1 MNTLHDLTHKNIKRL
16 YILIAMLILVIGG
29 QLTITFG
36 ALGIIGDLQQR
47 IEQLESLNGYAI
59 DKDLTQ

>member
-16 YILIAMLILVIGG
+16 YILIVMLILVVGG
-29 QLTITFG
+29 QLAVTFA

-47 IEQLESLNGYAI
+47 VEQLESLNGYAI